1 MSFFETQK
9 IDQLNDTIEGGL
21 NQDFDGVD
29 RWRVLWM
36 RSVRTTAG
44 PGCDRLV
51 VPASWHGGLG
61 TGANFPEMFSMDF
74 RRLGTDGT
82 I

>member
-1 MSFFETQK
+1 
-9 IDQLNDTIEGGL
+9 
-21 NQDFDGVD
+21 
-29 RWRVLWM
+29 M